1 MWPALKAE
9 AAAGVWVMLYLMK
22 MVVDTQ
28 SAHYCCPGLQ
38 SAAQQTFDVLI
49 TSLLPSASLLYHTAT
64 RLYPAA

>member
-1 MWPALKAE
+1 
-9 AAAGVWVMLYLMK
+9 MLYLMK